1 MCFFFHVFFSYID
14 LLDESQTKLSSDL
27 LDSRQS
33 ISQIQVIYIIISW
46 VKNVRGELKKIL
58 EVFLLVLCTIFC
70 FKLSWLFKC
79 NSSSGLQ
86 FSFNMLGILFSFL
99 HKMPHKHLLLSS
111 FWIFFLVAI
120 FVRFIFASLFR
131 NSKSQKCVYDVALKA
146 LLLYAI
152 FSRCFSP
159 NFVALLPNKF
169 LPLFRVNRELIINNT
184 AKRQIQ
190 VENFSK

>member
-58 EVFLLVLCTIFC
+58 EVFLLVLCTIFS

-86 FSFNMLGILFSFL
+86 FSFNMLGILYSFV
-99 HKMPHKHLLLSS
+99 HKMPDKHLLLSS

-120 FVRFIFASLFR
+120 FVRFFLLPFLGTRKVKSVFMMWLLRPYYFTQFFLAASLPI
-131 NSKSQKCVYDVALKA
+131 
-146 LLLYAI
+146 LLRFCQTNFYL
-152 FSRCFSP
+152 CF
-159 NFVALLPNKF
+159 
-169 LPLFRVNRELIINNT
+169 E
-184 AKRQIQ
+184 
-190 VENFSK
+190 